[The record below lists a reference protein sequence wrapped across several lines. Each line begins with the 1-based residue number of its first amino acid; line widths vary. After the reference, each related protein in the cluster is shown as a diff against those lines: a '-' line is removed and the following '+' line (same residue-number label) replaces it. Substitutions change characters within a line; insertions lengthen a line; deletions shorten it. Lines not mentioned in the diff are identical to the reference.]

1 MKKKNTGLDEK
12 KPYANFA
19 SVTMCTFIMFNSD
32 TRGEKQLNP

>member
-1 MKKKNTGLDEK
+1 MKK